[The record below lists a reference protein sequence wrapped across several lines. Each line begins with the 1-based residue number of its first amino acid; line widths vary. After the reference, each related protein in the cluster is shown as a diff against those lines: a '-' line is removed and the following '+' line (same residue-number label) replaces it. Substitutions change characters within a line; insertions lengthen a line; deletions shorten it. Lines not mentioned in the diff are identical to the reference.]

1 MFKQLLQAEAL
12 DAVQL
17 DACRLC
23 GVNEILSVLL
33 LAAKFNVPV
42 VPHSGGAGMVEL
54 CSHIS
59 NIDFVCVSGKQSILE
74 YTDHLHDAF
83 EAPAK
88 ITGDGHHVSPT
99 APGYSCD
106 VKETEFEKFEAP
118 NGSFWSSE
126 QGRKMLNDRW
136 RGVLGEQTS

>member
-1 MFKQLLQAEAL
+1 
-12 DAVQL
+12 L

-33 LAAKFNVPV
+33 LAAKFAVPV

-59 NIDFVCVSGKQSILE
+59 NIDFICVSGKQSILE

-88 ITGDGHHVSPT
+88 ITDDGYHVSPT
-99 APGYSCD
+99 TAGYSCD
-106 VKETEFEKFEAP
+106 VKESEFDRFEAP
-118 NGSFWSSE
+118 SGKFWRSE
-126 QGRKMLNDRW
+126 QGQAMLNDGW
-136 RGVLGEQTS
+136 RGVSGEQTS